1 MKWATATWKG
11 QFLDEILCF
20 QATITIKIYLIL
32 WKWTSIVMFFFVHL
46 NSLLHMEFSWMLET
60 LLVPCSQTRL
70 TQENHR
76 FLNSSIFIFI
86 FSKQLQQE
94 NKTETSGNF
103 WKSRCR
109 ILSWILSLLLMLLS
123 QVQKRTHCWS

>member
-1 MKWATATWKG
+1 MGHSDLERTIFGWNTMFSSHYHHQDLSNLMKMNKHCNV
-11 QFLDEILCF
+11 FLCTF
-20 QATITIKIYLIL
+20 KF
-32 WKWTSIVMFFFVHL
+32 SIAYGVWLNAWNSASSLFSDQTYSGKPSFFKQ
-46 NSLLHMEFSWMLET
+46 LHF
-60 LLVPCSQTRL
+60 
-70 TQENHR
+70 
-76 FLNSSIFIFI
+76 F
-86 FSKQLQQE
+86 FSKQLQQK